1 MHFEDLLEEVGSF
14 GLYQR
19 VLCFLLIPLAT
30 GVVGLTYYFQLF
42 ILTAPP
48 HTCRQQVVGSAEQLE
63 ALLEMTP
70 YTSPVREPYS
80 CHQFPANYSL
90 PVNVSSLDSL
100 SAPTI
105 PCGND
110 WNYDYNTFFA
120 TYTSERDWVCDEA
133 WRNYLV
139 VTLFWVGNT
148 VGSWLWGLV
157 SDLRG
162 RRVAIAGSLL
172 VYGAAGLA
180 SVFAKDF
187 YVFSVLRFL
196 VGSSHHTVTHLPFVL
211 VVEYCGL
218 KARVVPLFTIMV
230 TYTVASIA
238 APAIAYLV
246 WDWTN
251 LTLIAALPALAF
263 LLGFK
268 WLPESASWL
277 LTKGKVE
284 AARTQL
290 SRVAKI
296 NKQELSTERLTAL
309 LGEAGEDETTR
320 GQAKENE
327 AKGDEKE
334 GGAVSILKAVQYP
347 RLRCNILLVLL
358 VWMLACMCFYGHCQ
372 NTANLG
378 SSVLMSYLLGAVVEM
393 PSWCVPFLIHRFGR
407 RLPLVVA
414 FLLSAIAGF
423 IYAVVPADLEWVVLV
438 VALLGRTS
446 ITGAYYITL
455 QYGPEIFPTEVR
467 GQGVALSET
476 LGGVAIFISPMVVY
490 LGEFKRTAPL
500 LVFAGLSVLGGAATL
515 LLPETGGMVLPQTLA
530 QAEVFS
536 RQATPLC
543 CGSRS
548 KSDEEE
554 QDDGT
559 Q

>member
-19 VLCFLLIPLAT
+19 VLCFLLIPITT

-48 HTCRQQVVGSAEQLE
+48 HTCRQEVVGNATQMETLLE
-63 ALLEMTP
+63 ATP
-70 YTSPVREPYS
+70 YTSAVREPYV
-80 CHQFPANYSL
+80 CHQFPANYTL
-90 PVNVSSLDSL
+90 PVNASSLASL
-100 SAPTI
+100 SAPSV
-105 PCGND
+105 PCDNGWD
-110 WNYDYNTFFA
+110 YDYQTYFSS
-120 TYTSERDWVCDEA
+120 YTSERDWVCDEA

-172 VYGAAGLA
+172 VYSLAGLA

-187 YVFSVLRFL
+187 YLFSTLRFL

-230 TYTVASIA
+230 TYTLASIA

-246 WDWTN
+246 WDWTY
-251 LTLIAALPALAF
+251 LTLIAAIPSLAF

-277 LTKGKVE
+277 LTKGRVE

-290 SRVAKI
+290 SRVAKV
-296 NKQELSTERLTAL
+296 NKQELSGERLTTL
-309 LGEAGEDETTR
+309 LVEAGE
-320 GQAKENE
+320 GE
-327 AKGDEKE
+327 ADGDKKKS
-334 GGAVSILKAVQYP
+334 GGGVSILQAVQYP
-347 RLRCNILLVLL
+347 KLRCNILLVLL

-378 SSVLMSYLLGAVVEM
+378 SSVLMSYLLGAVVEV
-393 PSWCVPFLIHRFGR
+393 PSWCVPLLIHRFGR
-407 RLPLVVA
+407 RMPLASA
-414 FLLSAIAGF
+414 FLISALAGF
-423 IYAVVPADLEWVVLV
+423 IYALVPADMEWLVLV
-438 VALLGRTS
+438 VALMGRAS

-500 LVFAGLSVLGGAATL
+500 LVFAGLSVLGGGATL
-515 LLPETGGMVLPQTLA
+515 LLPETAGMVLPQTLA

-548 KSDEEE
+548 KGEGKEEE
-554 QDDGT
+554 QGDET
-559 Q
+559 L